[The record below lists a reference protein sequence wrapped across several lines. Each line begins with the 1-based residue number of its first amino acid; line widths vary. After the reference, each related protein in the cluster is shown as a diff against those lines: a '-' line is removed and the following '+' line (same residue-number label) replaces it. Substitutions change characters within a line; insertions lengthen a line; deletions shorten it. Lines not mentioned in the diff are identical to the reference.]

1 MSKYGWTKGT
11 GLGADESGIINP
23 LRVQVEKRK
32 KKSDA
37 DGGGWA
43 EPGSRG
49 KIIGGKRKEEDGG
62 KFGAMSEVIVLQNM
76 LENLPDLQAE
86 IAEGL
91 GQEIGEECGEKVR
104 LMLHCEV
111 VSKTNTMQYG
121 RVERLY
127 IEESSRQVFIKFTS
141 QVSALRVRDSF
152 LRPLV
157 RIANFFRLSMS
168 WMVEFSMATPLC
180 QSFTIPRNLSAAFTA
195 KTFGQ
200 ITYGVCIQVRCL
212 TKIQWAVGALHEHGR
227 YPE

>member
-11 GLGADESGIINP
+11 GLGADESGIVNP

-32 KKSDA
+32 KKADA

-43 EPGSRG
+43 EPGGRG

-104 LMLHCEV
+104 SILPHESILQA
-111 VSKTNTMQYG
+111 NTTQYG

-127 IEESSRQVFIKFTS
+127 IEESTRQVFIKFTS
-141 QVSALRVRDSF
+141 QVSALRVSEGFPQCRF
-152 LRPLV
+152 L
-157 RIANFFRLSMS
+157 
-168 WMVEFSMATPLC
+168 
-180 QSFTIPRNLSAAFTA
+180 
-195 KTFGQ
+195 
-200 ITYGVCIQVRCL
+200 Y
-212 TKIQWAVGALHEHGR
+212 
-227 YPE
+227 